1 MALNA
6 NCRVAAVP
14 SRESGAAA
22 LPEVVELNVGGQVYF
37 TRLSTL
43 TSLPNSVLGR
53 MFGHKRNSGSPD
65 LARDNRGRFFIDR
78 DGFLF
83 RYILDYL
90 RDRSVVLPDLFP
102 EKMRLR
108 REAEFFQLP
117 DLVRMLSP
125 EERQSPGLEEPSH
138 SDQEELSQ
146 GSDLPRPVS
155 QTAERRAGF
164 ITLGYRGSCVLG
176 RDNMQGDARLFR
188 RVPRILACGR
198 IGLLKEVFGENVN
211 ESRDPDRTPDRYTS
225 RFYLRYRQLE
235 RAFDTLAEAG
245 FTLLGSNSSLTG
257 SACGQA
263 VDDRAW
269 SSYTEYLFYRSSS
282 RWPSPHCECGCLNDK
297 GERDGDS
304 VTSCNELSTS
314 SCDSQSEASSPQET
328 VICGPVSR
336 QSNIQ
341 TLDRPAKK
349 GPVQQVQQ
357 SEFRRKSDLLRTL
370 TGGSRE
376 SNSGKKKVKEKLT
389 IEEELEKCIQDFQKI
404 KIPDRFPE
412 RKYPWQHDLLRKYQL

>member
-6 NCRVAAVP
+6 TCRPAAP
-14 SRESGAAA
+14 LARDSSGP

-90 RDRSVVLPDLFP
+90 RDRAVVLPELFP
-102 EKMRLR
+102 EKLRLR

-125 EERQSPGLEEPSH
+125 EDGQSPGLEEPSH
-138 SDQEELSQ
+138 SDLDELSQ
-146 GSDLPRPVS
+146 GSDLPRAGS
-155 QTAERRAGF
+155 QAAERRAGF

-176 RDNMQGDARLFR
+176 RDSMQGDARLFR

-198 IGLLKEVFGENVN
+198 IGLLKEVFGDNVN

-257 SACGQA
+257 SVCGQA
-263 VDDRAW
+263 IDDRAW
-269 SSYTEYLFYRSSS
+269 SSYTEYLFYRI
-282 RWPSPHCECGCLNDK
+282 RLDNF
-297 GERDGDS
+297 
-304 VTSCNELSTS
+304 TSQE
-314 SCDSQSEASSPQET
+314 SEYRREMQRQHSIPQ
-328 VICGPVSR
+328 C
-336 QSNIQ
+336 
-341 TLDRPAKK
+341 
-349 GPVQQVQQ
+349 QQ
-357 SEFRRKSDLLRTL
+357 
-370 TGGSRE
+370 
-376 SNSGKKKVKEKLT
+376 N
-389 IEEELEKCIQDFQKI
+389 
-404 KIPDRFPE
+404 
-412 RKYPWQHDLLRKYQL
+412 

>member
-6 NCRVAAVP
+6 NCRPAAP
-14 SRESGAAA
+14 LARDSSGP

-90 RDRSVVLPDLFP
+90 RDRAVVLPELFP
-102 EKMRLR
+102 EKLRLR

-117 DLVRMLSP
+117 ELVRMLSP
-125 EERQSPGLEEPSH
+125 EDGHSPGLEEPSH
-138 SDQEELSQ
+138 SDLDELSQ
-146 GSDLPRPVS
+146 GSDLPRAGS
-155 QTAERRAGF
+155 QAAERRAGF

-176 RDNMQGDARLFR
+176 RDSLQGDARLFR

-198 IGLLKEVFGENVN
+198 IGLLKEVFGDNVN

-235 RAFDTLAEAG
+235 RAFDTLADAG

-257 SACGQA
+257 SVCGQA
-263 VDDRAW
+263 IDDRAW
-269 SSYTEYLFYRSSS
+269 SSYTEYLFYRGSS
-282 RWPSPHCECGCLNDK
+282 RWPSPQCECGCRNDRSEK
-297 GERDGDS
+297 DGES
-304 VTSCNELSTS
+304 ITSCNELSTS

-328 VICGPVSR
+328 VICGPVTR
-336 QSNIQ
+336 QPNIQ

-370 TGGSRE
+370 TSGSRE
-376 SNSGKKKVKEKLT
+376 SNSCKKKVKEKLT
-389 IEEELEKCIQDFQKI
+389 IEEELEKCIQDFLKI

-412 RKYPWQHDLLRKYQL
+412 RKYPWQLELLRKYHL

>member
-1 MALNA
+1 MALSA
-6 NCRVAAVP
+6 NCRAAP
-14 SRESGAAA
+14 LPARDTGGG

-43 TSLPNSVLGR
+43 TSLPNSVLGK
-53 MFGHKRNSGSPD
+53 MFSHKRNSGGPD

-90 RDRSVVLPDLFP
+90 RDRAVVLPELFP

-125 EERQSPGLEEPSH
+125 DERQSPGLDDPSH
-138 SDQEELSQ
+138 SDLDELSQ
-146 GSDLPRPVS
+146 GSDLPRGVS
-155 QTAERRAGF
+155 QAAERRAGF
-164 ITLGYRGSCVLG
+164 ITLGYRGSCTLG
-176 RDNMQGDARLFR
+176 RDSLQGDARLFR

-198 IGLLKEVFGENVN
+198 IGLLKEVFGDNVN

-257 SACGQA
+257 SVCGQTIE
-263 VDDRAW
+263 DRTW
-269 SSYTEYLFYRSSS
+269 SSYTEYLFYRL
-282 RWPSPHCECGCLNDK
+282 P
-297 GERDGDS
+297 
-304 VTSCNELSTS
+304 T
-314 SCDSQSEASSPQET
+314 
-328 VICGPVSR
+328 
-336 QSNIQ
+336 
-341 TLDRPAKK
+341 TLCAP
-349 GPVQQVQQ
+349 
-357 SEFRRKSDLLRTL
+357 L
-370 TGGSRE
+370 
-376 SNSGKKKVKEKLT
+376 
-389 IEEELEKCIQDFQKI
+389 
-404 KIPDRFPE
+404 
-412 RKYPWQHDLLRKYQL
+412 

>member
-1 MALNA
+1 MAVNA
-6 NCRVAAVP
+6 NCRAVAV
-14 SRESGAAA
+14 STQESGGEA

-43 TSLPNSVLGR
+43 TNLPNSVLGR
-53 MFGHKRNSGSPD
+53 MFGHKRNSGGPD

-125 EERQSPGLEEPSH
+125 EERQSPSPGLEDPSH
-138 SDQEELSQ
+138 SDQDEVSQ

-176 RDNMQGDARLFR
+176 RDIMQGDARLFR
-188 RVPRILACGR
+188 RVPRILTCGR
-198 IGLLKEVFGENVN
+198 VGLLKEVFGDNVN
-211 ESRDPDRTPDRYTS
+211 QSRDPDRTPDRYTS

-245 FTLLGSNSSLTG
+245 FTLLGTNSSLTG

-263 VDDRAW
+263 ADDRAW
-269 SSYTEYLFYRSSS
+269 SSYTEYLFYRL
-282 RWPSPHCECGCLNDK
+282 PTTLC
-297 GERDGDS
+297 
-304 VTSCNELSTS
+304 
-314 SCDSQSEASSPQET
+314 APQ
-328 VICGPVSR
+328 
-336 QSNIQ
+336 
-341 TLDRPAKK
+341 
-349 GPVQQVQQ
+349 
-357 SEFRRKSDLLRTL
+357 
-370 TGGSRE
+370 
-376 SNSGKKKVKEKLT
+376 
-389 IEEELEKCIQDFQKI
+389 
-404 KIPDRFPE
+404 
-412 RKYPWQHDLLRKYQL
+412 

>member
-6 NCRVAAVP
+6 NCRTTAVP
-14 SRESGAAA
+14 ARDSSGA

-43 TSLPNSVLGR
+43 TSLPNSVLGK
-53 MFGHKRNSGSPD
+53 MFGHKRNSGSPE

-125 EERQSPGLEEPSH
+125 DERQSPGLEDPLH
-138 SDQEELSQ
+138 SDQDELSQ
-146 GSDLPRPVS
+146 GSDLPRGVS

-176 RDNMQGDARLFR
+176 RDSMQGDARLFR
-188 RVPRILACGR
+188 RVPRILVCGR
-198 IGLLKEVFGENVN
+198 IGLLKEVFGDNVN

-245 FTLLGSNSSLTG
+245 FTLLGSNSSVTG
-257 SACGQA
+257 SACCQTI
-263 VDDRAW
+263 DDRAW
-269 SSYTEYLFYRSSS
+269 SSYTEYLFYRL
-282 RWPSPHCECGCLNDK
+282 PTTLC
-297 GERDGDS
+297 
-304 VTSCNELSTS
+304 
-314 SCDSQSEASSPQET
+314 APQ
-328 VICGPVSR
+328 
-336 QSNIQ
+336 
-341 TLDRPAKK
+341 
-349 GPVQQVQQ
+349 
-357 SEFRRKSDLLRTL
+357 
-370 TGGSRE
+370 
-376 SNSGKKKVKEKLT
+376 
-389 IEEELEKCIQDFQKI
+389 
-404 KIPDRFPE
+404 
-412 RKYPWQHDLLRKYQL
+412 